1 MPDVS
6 GNTLLMAI
14 QAVQDAMKILETR
27 LDDPEVDPLDDTEML
42 LAYARA
48 AVELRQAYEI
58 ARLNTSNLPPY
69 ETLVPPQGEA

>member
-14 QAVQDAMKILETR
+14 QAVQDAMKSLEAR
-27 LDDPEVDPLDDTEML
+27 LDDPDIDPLDDTEML
-42 LAYARA
+42 IAYTRA
-48 AVELRQAYEI
+48 AEELRQAYEI

-69 ETLVPPQGEA
+69 DKLVPPQDQA